1 MGDETVGPSAGSAEP
16 PSELADSAAAAPA
29 AAALPPPT
37 RPAKVP
43 STLPLGMS
51 GHPFLFK
58 KAWHPATFRNRE
70 KVWAAEERI
79 AAEARRDAAAREE
92 VAAEHA
98 HEAAAALLPEA
109 ERGRRAVEWIYAKP
123 PGYDAGLDRVAAAAA
138 PPPPPGAPPASGGS
152 RDAGT
157 GGAPAG
163 GGGRRGG
170 RQAGPVSHVA
180 RVVGGVRAAAAAGEL
195 QLKAG
200 RAHGGGLPGDA
211 NQRLIAGASLAD
223 EAEEEAALRLAA
235 MAPGEVAALARAVQ
249 RQGAAEARRAARET
263 RAAAGRAEAERIE
276 EALAF
281 LQASGVAV
289 PSTDAARPR
298 EKRRRRRSGDAR
310 AD

>member
-1 MGDETVGPSAGSAEP
+1 MGDTGTSAGAEP
-16 PSELADSAAAAPA
+16 PSELADSAVEAPA
-29 AAALPPPT
+29 AAPPPPPPT

-70 KVWAAEERI
+70 MVWAAEERI

-92 VAAEHA
+92 VAAERA
-98 HEAAAALLPEA
+98 QEAAAALLPEA
-109 ERGRRAVEWIYAKP
+109 ERGRRAVGWIYAKP
-123 PGYDAGLDRVAAAAA
+123 PGYDAGLERAAAA
-138 PPPPPGAPPASGGS
+138 PPPPPGATPAAGGN
-152 RDAGT
+152 RDASAGA
-157 GGAPAG
+157 APAG

-211 NQRLIAGASLAD
+211 NQRLIAGASAAD

-235 MAPGEVAALARAVQ
+235 MEPREVAALARAVL
-249 RQGAAEARRAARET
+249 RQGAAEARRAAREA
-263 RAAAGRAEAERIE
+263 RAAAGRAEAARVE

-289 PSTDAARPR
+289 PGAATRPR